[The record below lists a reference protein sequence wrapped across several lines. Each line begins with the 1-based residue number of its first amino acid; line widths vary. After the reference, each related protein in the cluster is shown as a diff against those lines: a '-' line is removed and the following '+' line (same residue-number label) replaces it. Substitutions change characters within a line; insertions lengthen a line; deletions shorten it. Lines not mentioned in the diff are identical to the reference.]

1 MTAEPAGSPQQPNA
15 GKQSDVDEGTTRI
28 AERLDPR
35 ILARLKGLRVR
46 AHRIVE
52 GYVAGLHRSPF
63 RGFSIEF
70 AEHREYVPG
79 DDLRYVD
86 WKVYGR
92 TDKYYVKQYEDE
104 TNLVCYLLLDVSESM
119 RYQGPGAPLSKFEYA
134 QCLAAALGYLVVMQ
148 RDAVGL
154 ATFDNQL
161 RQWLRPA
168 GNPAHHQQLMSI
180 MESTRPV
187 AKTAMDQT
195 LHAIAERLTKR
206 SLVYIFSDCLDDPDA
221 LLRGLK
227 HFRHRRHEVTL
238 LQILDPYEL
247 EFPFRG
253 TTLFRGL
260 EQFPDLVA
268 DPSSLRA
275 AYLEE
280 LQHFLRVVRS
290 GTVELGMA
298 YRLLRTD
305 QPFDRALTTILHH

>member
-1 MTAEPAGSPQQPNA
+1 
-15 GKQSDVDEGTTRI
+15 VDEAPSRI

-52 GYVAGLHRSPF
+52 GYVAGQHRSPF

-86 WKVYGR
+86 WKVFGR

-119 RYQGPGAPLSKFEYA
+119 RYQGPGVPLSKFEYA

-195 LHAIAERLTKR
+195 LHTIAERLTKR
-206 SLVYIFSDCLDDPDA
+206 SLVFILSDCLDDPDS

-238 LQILDPYEL
+238 LQILDPCEL
-247 EFPFRG
+247 DFPFRG

-268 DPSSLRA
+268 DPPSLRA

-280 LQHFLRVVRS
+280 LQHFLRIVRS
-290 GTVELGMA
+290 GTLEMGMT

-305 QPFDRALTTILHH
+305 QPFDRALTSILHH